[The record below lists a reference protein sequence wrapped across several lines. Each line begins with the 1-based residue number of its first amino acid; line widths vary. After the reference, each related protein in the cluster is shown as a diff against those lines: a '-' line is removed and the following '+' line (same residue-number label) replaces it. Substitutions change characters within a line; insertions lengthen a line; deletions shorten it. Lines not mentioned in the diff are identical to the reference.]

1 MIIEWL
7 FTFLI
12 LYLLYK
18 VIFDFIIPVYRT
30 SAQMRDKIN
39 QMNQQNQYQ
48 QKQSSH
54 AQSTKEKFKQTSHGD
69 DYIDFEEIK

>member
-18 VIFDFIIPVYRT
+18 LIFDFIVPVYRT

-54 AQSTKEKFKQTSHGD
+54 AQPPKEKPKASSHAD
-69 DYIDFEEIK
+69 EYIDFEEIK

>member
-30 SAQMRDKIN
+30 STQMRDKIN

-48 QKQSSH
+48 QKQSSYTQT
-54 AQSTKEKFKQTSHGD
+54 AKEKVKTRPPAD

>member
-18 VIFDFIIPVYRT
+18 LIFDFIVPVYRT

-39 QMNQQNQYQ
+39 QMNQQNHYE
-48 QKQSSH
+48 QKQSSQTQPQKEQTKTSSH
-54 AQSTKEKFKQTSHGD
+54 ADE
-69 DYIDFEEIK
+69 YIDFEEIK